1 MKDAA
6 PPAGTPQEPTGC
18 APLKHLA
25 LSSGLAGSRDSML
38 RVIAD
43 SVPALIAYY
52 EVGTECCRFANRAY
66 ADYNGWTPEAI
77 LGKTVREVIGDTAW
91 QAISPFIAQASAGN
105 ATTYTRE
112 QTLPNGQKRMISV
125 NLQPHWDEANTLC
138 GSFVLI
144 NDITDPWR
152 AGQAIR
158 DSEERMRKFVAATTE
173 GIAFHKDTLITDVND
188 ALIRMGGY
196 TRDEMIGHV
205 TLEFVPKAWHQ
216 TVLDYIKAGRE
227 DPYESAL
234 IHKDGHEFPVE
245 MVAKTMPFEG
255 ETCRLVVVRDIS
267 ARKEAQARIEFMALH
282 DPLTQLPNR
291 AYLTERLNSILAL
304 ARRRNG
310 QTAILFIDL
319 DNFKTVND
327 SLGHAVGDAL
337 LVEIARRISAAVRD
351 ADVVSRL
358 GGDEF
363 LVVLSDIASSED
375 AARVASKLIDAITS
389 VAHVGGHP
397 LSVSPSIGISVFPA
411 DGDTADDLIRHADA
425 AMYHAKESGRSNYQ
439 FFVPALFE
447 RALEALTR
455 ERELREALANN
466 EFVLHYQP
474 KRSGTGAAIVG
485 LEALVRWQHPVRGLV
500 GPDEF
505 IGFAEARGL
514 IAGIDRWVLQT
525 ACRQLKAWH
534 DEGCLRVPVAV
545 NLSAVEFKQRDLVR
559 EITAVL
565 ADTGLAANYLEI
577 ELTESVLM
585 DRNSHVLE
593 TLNALSSMGVGLTID
608 DFGTGYSSLGYL
620 RRYPI
625 DKLKIDRCFVSE
637 VTADGHDSAIATAI
651 IQMARSMKLTTVA
664 EGVETQAQLETLG
677 GMGCDQFQGYLISH
691 PLPAEA
697 IRAFIAPAIPRPIG
711 SRPAVIGKDRA
722 HA

>member
-1 MKDAA
+1 MKDTGTSDSA
-6 PPAGTPQEPTGC
+6 PDASPYA
-18 APLKHLA
+18 
-25 LSSGLAGSRDSML
+25 ML

-52 EVGTECCRFANRAY
+52 EAHTEKCRFANRRY
-66 ADYNGWTPEAI
+66 AEYNGWTPETI
-77 LGKTVREVIGDTAW
+77 LGKTVREAVGDAAW
-91 QAISPFIAQASAGN
+91 QAIAPFIERATAGH

-112 QTLPNGQKRMISV
+112 LTLPDGQKRMIEVDLRPHVDGASV
-125 NLQPHWDEANTLC
+125 LRGA
-138 GSFVLI
+138 FVLI
-144 NDITDPWR
+144 NDITENWR
-152 AGQAIR
+152 ADQATR
-158 DSEERMRKFVAATTE
+158 DSEERMRKFVAATNE

-188 ALIRMGGY
+188 ALMRMAGY
-196 TRDEMIGHV
+196 SRDEMVGHV
-205 TLEFVPKAWHQ
+205 TLEFVPAAWHQ
-216 TVLDYIKAGRE
+216 TVLDYISAGRE
-227 DPYESAL
+227 DPYECAL
-234 IHKDGHEFPVE
+234 IHRDGHEFPVE
-245 MVAKTMPFEG
+245 MVAKTMPFGG

-304 ARRRNG
+304 ARRREG
-310 QTAILFIDL
+310 ATAILFIDL

-337 LVEIARRISAAVRD
+337 LVEIARRITAAVRG

-375 AARVASKLIDAITS
+375 AARVATKLIDAISS
-389 VAHVGGHP
+389 VAAIDGNK

-411 DGDTADDLIRHADA
+411 DGDTADELIRHADA

-447 RALEALTR
+447 RAVEALTR

-466 EFVLHYQP
+466 EFTLHYQP
-474 KRSGTGAAIVG
+474 KRNRTDGAIVG
-485 LEALVRWQHPVRGLV
+485 LEALVRWQHPARGLI
-500 GPDEF
+500 GPTDF
-505 IGFAEARGL
+505 IGFAETRGL

-559 EITAVL
+559 EISAVL
-565 ADTGLAANYLEI
+565 ATTGLAAHYLEI

-585 DRNSHVLE
+585 DRDSHVLE
-593 TLNALSSMGVGLTID
+593 TLMALGSMGVGLTID

-620 RRYPI
+620 KRYPI
-625 DKLKIDRCFVSE
+625 NKLKIDRCFVSE
-637 VTADGHDSAIATAI
+637 VTGEGHDGAITTAI
-651 IQMARSMKLTTVA
+651 IQMARSLKLQTVA
-664 EGVETQAQLETLG
+664 EGVETPAQMAALHD
-677 GMGCDQFQGYLISH
+677 MGCDQFQGYLISH
-691 PLPAEA
+691 PLPAED
-697 IRAFIAPAIPRPIG
+697 IRVFIAPASPAA
-711 SRPAVIGKDRA
+711 PAVSALQSEPALKS
-722 HA
+722 HS

>member
-1 MKDAA
+1 MTDPLPALA
-6 PPAGTPQEPTGC
+6 PGDS
-18 APLKHLA
+18 H
-25 LSSGLAGSRDSML
+25 DSMM

-52 EVGTECCRFANRAY
+52 EVGTQKCRFANRRY
-66 ADYNGWTPEAI
+66 AQYNGWTPETI
-77 LGKTVREVIGDTAW
+77 LGKTVREVVGEAAW
-91 QAISPFIAQASAGN
+91 HVIAPFIAQATAGQ

-112 QTLPNGQKRMISV
+112 QTLPGGSKRMIEV
-125 NLQPHWDEANTLC
+125 DLRPHLDDEQVLRGA
-138 GSFVLI
+138 FVLI
-144 NDITDPWR
+144 TDITEHWR
-152 AGQAIR
+152 AEQAIR
-158 DSEERMRKFVAATTE
+158 DSEERMRKFVAGTTE

-188 ALIRMGGY
+188 ALTRMGGY
-196 TRDEMIGHV
+196 TRAEMVGHV
-205 TLEFVPKAWHQ
+205 TLEFVPQAWHQ
-216 TVLDYIKAGRE
+216 TVQDYIRAGRE

-267 ARKEAQARIEFMALH
+267 ARKEALARIEFMALH

-291 AYLTERLNSILAL
+291 SYLTERLNSILAMS
-304 ARRRNG
+304 RRRSG
-310 QTAILFIDL
+310 ATAILFIDL

-327 SLGHAVGDAL
+327 SLGHPVGDAL
-337 LVEIARRISAAVRD
+337 LVEIARRITATVRD

-375 AARVASKLIDAITS
+375 AAKVAAKLIEAVSAAATID
-389 VAHVGGHP
+389 GHK

-447 RALEALTR
+447 RAVEALTK
-455 ERELREALANN
+455 ERRLREALVNN

-474 KRSGTGAAIVG
+474 KRRRTDGAIVG
-485 LEALVRWQHPVRGLV
+485 LEALVRWQHPERGLV

-559 EITAVL
+559 EISAVL
-565 ADTGLAANYLEI
+565 AATGLAPSYLEI

-585 DRNSHVLE
+585 DRDSHVLE
-593 TLNALSSMGVGLTID
+593 TLTALSAMGVGLTID

-620 RRYPI
+620 KRYPI

-637 VTADGHDSAIATAI
+637 VTGEGHDLAITTAI
-651 IQMARSMKLTTVA
+651 IQMARSLNLETVA
-664 EGVETQAQLETLG
+664 EGVETVEQMAALRE
-677 GMGCDQFQGYLISH
+677 MGCDQFQGFLISH
-691 PLPAEA
+691 PLAA
-697 IRAFIAPAIPRPIG
+697 QDVRVFIAPPVGIAPG
-711 SRPAVIGKDRA
+711 QASRMV
-722 HA
+722 HS

>member
-1 MKDAA
+1 MKRATVPEHGPVDPVQLDA
-6 PPAGTPQEPTGC
+6 P
-18 APLKHLA
+18 
-25 LSSGLAGSRDSML
+25 GLPERLEGPRDSML
-38 RVIAD
+38 RVIAN

-66 ADYNGWTPEAI
+66 AEYNGWTQEAI
-77 LGKTVREVIGDTAW
+77 LGKTVREVIGDAAW
-91 QAISPFIAQASAGN
+91 LAISPFIEQASAGR
-105 ATTYTRE
+105 AITYTRE
-112 QTLPNGQKRMISV
+112 QTLPNGQKRMLSV
-125 NLQPHWDEANTLC
+125 NLRPHWDEAKTLR

-144 NDITDPWR
+144 NDITDQWR
-152 AGQAIR
+152 AEQAIR
-158 DSEERMRKFVAATTE
+158 DSEERMRKFVAATSE
-173 GIAFHKDTLITDVND
+173 GIAFHKDTRVTDVND
-188 ALIRMGGY
+188 ALTRMIGY
-196 TRDEMIGHV
+196 TRAEMVGRV
-205 TLEFVPKAWHQ
+205 TLEFVPVAWRQ
-216 TVLDYIKAGRE
+216 TVLDYIGAGRE
-227 DPYESAL
+227 DPYEAAV
-234 IHKDGHEFPVE
+234 IHKDGHEIPVE
-245 MVAKTMPFEG
+245 MVAKTMPFG
-255 ETCRLVVVRDIS
+255 DDTCRLVVVRDIT

-291 AYLTERLNSILAL
+291 AYLTERLDSVLAQS
-304 ARRRNG
+304 RRRSG

-327 SLGHAVGDAL
+327 SLGHSAGDSL
-337 LVEIARRISAAVRD
+337 LVEIARRISATVRD

-363 LVVLSDIASSED
+363 LVVLSDISCSED
-375 AARVASKLIDAITS
+375 AARVAAKLIDAISS
-389 VAHVGGHP
+389 VAQVGGHP

-411 DGDTADDLIRHADA
+411 DGDTADELIRHADA

-447 RALEALTR
+447 RAVEALTR
-455 ERELREALANN
+455 ERELREALVNG

-474 KRSGTGAAIVG
+474 KRSGVGGVIVG

-500 GPDEF
+500 GPDDF

-559 EITAVL
+559 EIAAVL
-565 ADTGLAANYLEI
+565 ASNGLAANYLEI

-585 DRNSHVLE
+585 DRDDHVLE
-593 TLNALSSMGVGLTID
+593 TLLALSAMGVSLTID

-620 RRYPI
+620 KRYPI

-637 VTADGHDSAIATAI
+637 VAADGHDAAIAAAI
-651 IQMARSMKLTTVA
+651 IQMARSLKLMTVA
-664 EGVETQAQLETLG
+664 EGVETPAQLEALG
-677 GMGCDQFQGYLISH
+677 DMGCDQFQGYLISH
-691 PLPAEA
+691 PLPAEG
-697 IRAFIAPAIPRPIG
+697 IRAFIAPAVL
-711 SRPAVIGKDRA
+711 SPAAAAKNWVEA
-722 HA
+722 